1 MSLRRPLGAAA
12 ALVLAVGLCTTPARA
27 AEDLP
32 FRDPGLPLAQR
43 IDDLLGRLTL
53 DEKISLL
60 HQSQAAIPR
69 LGVPYHKNGTEALH
83 GVAWSNDDKNG
94 WAQTFASGTVFPQAV
109 GLASTWDPELIERV
123 GSAVGDEVR
132 GYNSAD
138 PVAWGTQVWAPVVNL
153 LRDPRWGRNEEGYS
167 EDPLLTG
174 AISTAYGRGLRGDD
188 PFYLK
193 TAPVLKHYLANNN
206 EYRRSLTSSNLPPRV
221 KHEYDEAAFKP
232 AISADAA
239 TGVMGAYNLVNGRPN
254 TVNPDLNDVVRSW
267 TSKDLY
273 NVSDA
278 WAPHALTDP
287 EHYFD
292 NETEAF
298 AATLKAGI
306 DSFTVDDNKPETMA
320 GLIKDALGR
329 GLLAEADVDRSVRH
343 ALSIRFRLGQFDPD
357 GGPYAKITKDVI
369 NSVAHQR
376 LNRETAGKAMV
387 LLKNS
392 APKKQPAAK
401 DSAKDSAK
409 GSAKGSAKDSAKDS
423 VKGSVKGS
431 AEKKP
436 APILPLDP
444 ATIKKVA
451 VVGPLQDTL
460 FTDWYSGRMPY
471 QVTPLDGIRERLG
484 GGATVTG
491 ADALDRVALRDVA
504 SGKYVTV
511 TGAADAVVVSDAA
524 PTESSQFD
532 VADWTD
538 GVSTLRNVGNGKL
551 LTGNWGTFLAN
562 SDNPDG
568 WYVQQQ
574 FRLER
579 QNDGTYLIRYAGY
592 EVDES
597 WWWIPEHYV
606 TVGADGTLGM
616 GSKAEAAHFAKEIV
630 TSGADTAA
638 AAARD
643 ADAAVVV
650 VGSHPFVAG
659 RENHDRDG
667 LELGEAQQDL
677 IAAVVEANPNTVVVL
692 EDSYPTTMRKVEDE
706 VASLLWTTHA
716 GAETG
721 RALADVL
728 FGGVNP
734 SGRLT
739 QTWYR
744 SDADLPDILDYDIT
758 RTGHTYLY
766 YRGTPLYPFGHG
778 LSYTTFGYQGL
789 RATPSGDGWEVSVM
803 VTNTGDRAGDEV
815 VQLYTHQRTSRVTQP
830 VKRLGGFQ
838 RLTLA
843 PGETKTVT
851 FRLDRADLALWDVT
865 RNKWTVETS
874 PHDVMV
880 GSSSARIRQRTTI
893 AVKGERIPPRDLSK
907 TTRAIDFDDYS
918 GVDLVDETKTRGDA
932 VGGAAGDWIVFR
944 DADLRS
950 RPARVT
956 MGVAAA
962 AGGGSV
968 ELRAGS
974 PTGRLIATV
983 PVAATG
989 GVYGWGTATAP
1000 VSGASGVKDLYV
1012 VFRGDL
1018 RIKDLTLH

>member
-1 MSLRRPLGAAA
+1 MFLRRSLGAAA
-12 ALVLAVGLCTTPARA
+12 ALALAAGLCTTPARA

-32 FRDPGLPLAQR
+32 FRDPGLPLARR

-94 WAQTFASGTVFPQAV
+94 WAQTFASSTVFPQAV

-138 PVAWGTQVWAPVVNL
+138 PVVWGTQVWAPVVNL

-206 EYRRSLTSSNLPPRV
+206 EYQRSLTSSNLPPRV

-306 DSFTVDDNKPETMA
+306 DSFTVDDNDPATMT
-320 GLIKDALGR
+320 GLIKDALGK
-329 GLLAEADVDRSVRH
+329 GLLAEADIDRSVRH

-357 GGPYAKITKDVI
+357 GGPYAKITEDVI
-369 NSVAHQR
+369 NSAAHQR

-392 APKKQPAAK
+392 APDKRPAAE
-401 DSAKDSAK
+401 SHAKR
-409 GSAKGSAKDSAKDS
+409 
-423 VKGSVKGS
+423 
-431 AEKKP
+431 KP
-436 APILPLDP
+436 GPVLPLDP
-444 ATIKKVA
+444 AAIKKIA

-471 QVTPLDGIRERLG
+471 RVTPLDGIRERLG
-484 GGATVTG
+484 GGAAVTG
-491 ADALDRVALRDVA
+491 ADALDRIALRDVA

-511 TGAADAVVVSDAA
+511 TGAADAVVVSDTV
-524 PTESSQFD
+524 PTEASQFD
-532 VADWTD
+532 VTDWTD

-579 QNDGTYLIRYAGY
+579 QDDGTYLIRYAGY
-592 EVDES
+592 EVNES

-616 GSKAEAAHFAKEIV
+616 GPKVEAARFAKEII

-638 AAARD
+638 AIARD

-650 VGSHPFVAG
+650 VGSNPIVAG
-659 RENHDRDG
+659 RENHDRES

-692 EDSYPTTMRKVEDE
+692 EDSYPTTMRKVEDK

-721 RALADVL
+721 HALADVL
-728 FGGVNP
+728 FGDVNP
-734 SGRLT
+734 AGRLT

-758 RTGHTYLY
+758 KTGHTYLY
-766 YRGTPLYPFGHG
+766 YRGTPLYPFGYG

-789 RATPSGDGWEVSVM
+789 RATPRGDGWDVSVK

-815 VQLYTHQRTSRVTQP
+815 VQLYTHQRVSRVKQP

-851 FRLDRADLALWDVT
+851 FRLDRSDLALWDVT
-865 RNKWTVETS
+865 RNTWTVETS

-880 GSSSARIRQRTTI
+880 GSSSAHIRQRTTI
-893 AVKGERIPPRDLSK
+893 AVKGERIPPRDLSE

-918 GVDLVDETKTRGDA
+918 GVDLVDETKVRGDA
-932 VGGAAGDWIVFR
+932 VGGTAGDWIVFR
-944 DADLRS
+944 DADLRG
-950 RPARVT
+950 RPAGVT
-956 MGVAAA
+956 VGVAAV
-962 AGGGSV
+962 GDGSI
-968 ELRAGS
+968 ELRTGS
-974 PTGRLIATV
+974 PAGKLIATV

-989 GVYGWGTATAP
+989 GVYTWGTATAR
-1000 VSGASGVKDLYV
+1000 VTGASGVKDLYL

-1018 RIKDLTLH
+1018 RIKDLTLR